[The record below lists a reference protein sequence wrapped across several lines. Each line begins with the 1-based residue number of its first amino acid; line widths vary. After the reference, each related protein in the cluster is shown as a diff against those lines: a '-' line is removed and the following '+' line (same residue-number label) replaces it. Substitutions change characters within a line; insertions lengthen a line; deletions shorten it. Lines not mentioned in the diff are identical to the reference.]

1 MFGKRISLFKLLGF
15 EVGIDWSWIIIAI
28 LILWSLSTGFFPMY
42 YKNLSTE
49 MYWMMGLV
57 GAAGL
62 FLSIIFHEFCHSMMA
77 RRYGMP
83 MKGITLFI
91 FGGVA
96 QMEDEPPSPKA
107 EFMVAIVG
115 PLSSLA
121 IGLIFYGIYIFG
133 KNAGLPEPV
142 NGVVGYLAFINGILA
157 GFNIIPA
164 FPLDGGRVLRSILW
178 GLKKNLKWATRVSS
192 WIGTGFGILLIVLG
206 IVSVLRGNFVGGMW
220 WLLIGMFLHGAAKS
234 AYQQLIMRKA
244 LEGEPLT
251 KLMKTDPVTV
261 PASVSLKEFV
271 EDYVYRHHY
280 KMFPVMDNSNKLA
293 GCITTKQLKEVPKEN
308 WDQKKVADLA
318 MQCSPENSVDSKED
332 AMRALSKMKSNSASR
347 LMVTEGDHLLGII
360 SLKDMLEHLSLKAE
374 LEE

>member
-1 MFGKRISLFKLLGF
+1 MFGKRVKLFKLLGF

-62 FLSIIFHEFCHSMMA
+62 FLSIIFHEFCHSMVA

-96 QMEDEPPSPKA
+96 QMEDEPPNPKA

-133 KNAGLPEPV
+133 KNGGLPEPV

-178 GLKKNLKWATRVSS
+178 GVKKNLKWATRVSS

-206 IVSVLRGNFVGGMW
+206 IVNVLRGNFVGGMW
-220 WLLIGMFLHGAAKS
+220 WFLIGMFLHGAAKS

-244 LEGEPLT
+244 LEGEPVT

-271 EDYVYRHHY
+271 EDYIYRHHY

-293 GCITTKQLKEVPKEN
+293 GCITTKQLNEIPKEK
-308 WDQKKVADLA
+308 WGQKKVADLA

-332 AMRALSKMKSNSASR
+332 AMKALSKMKSNSASR
-347 LMVTEGDHLLGII
+347 LMVTEGDHLVGII

-374 LEE
+374 LEG

>member
-206 IVSVLRGNFVGGMW
+206 TVNVLRGNFVGGMW

-332 AMRALSKMKSNSASR
+332 AMKALSKMKSNSASR

>member
-1 MFGKRISLFKLLGF
+1 MLGKRISLFKLLGF

-96 QMEDEPPSPKA
+96 QMEDEPPSSKA

-206 IVSVLRGNFVGGMW
+206 IVNVLRGNFVGGMW

>member
-42 YKNLSTE
+42 YKNLSAE

-62 FLSIIFHEFCHSMMA
+62 FLSIIFHEFSHSMMA

-133 KNAGLPEPV
+133 KSAGLPEPV

-192 WIGTGFGILLIVLG
+192 WIGTGFGIILIVLG
-206 IVSVLRGNFVGGMW
+206 IVNVLRGNFVGGMW

-251 KLMKTDPVTV
+251 KLMKRDPVTV

-332 AMRALSKMKSNSASR
+332 AMKALSKMKSNSASR
-347 LMVTEGDHLLGII
+347 LMVTQGDHLLGII